1 LDCDPGEQFPGSN
14 EAANNQDELVGSP
27 DSVEGPDE
35 DPEEVESKLEL

>member
-1 LDCDPGEQFPGSN
+1 MTLVNSFQDQN
-14 EAANNQDELVGSP
+14 EAANNQDELEGSP

>member
-1 LDCDPGEQFPGSN
+1 MTLVNSSQDQN
-14 EAANNQDELVGSP
+14 EAANNEDEHVVYP